1 MVKWPYKIKTIK
13 LSHHSK
19 RVKVAQPSWT
29 LGPIGKHKIIS
40 QQEGSHQGGKTTLS
54 PTRPRC
60 TIKVGKQPFY
70 PQDQGL

>member
-1 MVKWPYKIKTIK
+1 MVKWSYKIITIKTIK

-19 RVKVAQPSWT
+19 RVKVPQPRWT
-29 LGPIGKHKIIS
+29 LGPKGKHKTIS

-60 TIKVGKQPFY
+60 TIKVGKQ
-70 PQDQGL
+70 DQGL